1 MKQVFSN
8 RLGWAAL
15 ALAALAAFPSS
26 AADLSGTTTLTATQ
40 SLNLETGAT
49 AASGGDILWNGS
61 SITPQGTAKAG
72 VVPGLTGA
80 SGFAALD
87 QATLQALSA
96 FASSAPIPSSSLP
109 AGTIF
114 AVITTAAH
122 PAKVLV
128 TANSGSSITLQF
140 TTFGATGGGSGGG
153 PSITNVLNNSSE
165 IPAGFPNSGI
175 SQGALFKILGSG
187 LADAGDANLHDSV
200 PGLPSTLNGASVN
213 VQSGSTTVH
222 PALYYA
228 TPTQIDAVLPS
239 SFPTG
244 PATVTVSYK
253 GAASNSFNISV
264 VAAAPGI
271 TTYNSG
277 ATIVAQDFAR
287 PTDAYGGLVTFQK
300 SAVPGG
306 IITVW
311 GSGFGATT
319 DSDTTYTGAPHA
331 SSVSYSIYIGGVQVT
346 NVAYVGRSVYPGVH
360 VIVLTIPQNV
370 PTGCY
375 VPFAVV
381 TGNIVSNVATLPIK
395 AGGGVCSDPQLG
407 INGDQLTNLS
417 GQSNVKSGFLIVSQS
432 TGPPPVGVSNNALAI
447 FQQSTGV
454 STPAGGLV
462 SIGGCIVAQSIS
474 GSSGT
479 SIGLN
484 AGTITVTGPGAS
496 PVTLQA
502 FPLLPGT
509 YIGTLASI
517 PSTGGAFV
525 FNGTA
530 GSQVGAF
537 SANVS
542 FPNPLIVWTNQSAAA
557 TVSRSQ
563 GLTVTWTGG
572 APGTYVIITG
582 SSASGSASGSFTCF
596 APQSA
601 GQFAVPSYVLLALP
615 AGSGATTVQN
625 STNLTTFSATGL
637 DFGAALGNV
646 GFTVNSTYN

>member
-1 MKQVFSN
+1 MKQGFSN

-15 ALAALAAFPSS
+15 ALAVFPISAL
-26 AADLSGTTTLTATQ
+26 ADLSATTTLTATQ

-49 AASGGDILWNGS
+49 AASGGDIVWNGS
-61 SITPQGTAKAG
+61 SITPQSPAKAG

-96 FASSAPIPSSSLP
+96 FGSSAPIPSSSLP

-381 TGNIVSNVATLPIK
+381 TGNIVSNVATLPIR
-395 AGGGVCSDPQLG
+395 AGGGVCSDPQFG
-407 INGDQLTNLS
+407 INGDQLS
-417 GQSNVKSGFLIVSQS
+417 GISGAAKTGFLVVSQITAQGS
-432 TGPPPVGVSNNALAI
+432 GTQNFAGAFFQQTSGVSGPNGSSI
-447 FQQSTGV
+447 
-454 STPAGGLV
+454 V
-462 SIGGCIVAQSIS
+462 SIGGCVLTQTVS
-474 GSSGT
+474 GGSTGT
-479 SIGLN
+479 ATPLN
-484 AGTITVTGPGAS
+484 AGTITVSGPGGTQ
-496 PVTLQA
+496 VTLTSN
-502 FPLLPGT
+502 PVVPGF
-509 YIGTLASI
+509 YFAQLNSI
-517 PSTGGAFV
+517 PSTGGAYV
-525 FNGTA
+525 FNATA
-530 GSQVGAF
+530 GTGTGAVGAF
-537 SANVS
+537 TATVN
-542 FPNPLIVWTNQSAAA
+542 FPNPLLSWTNQAAAA
-557 TVSRSQ
+557 TVARSQ
-563 GLTVTWTGG
+563 GLTATWSGG
-572 APGTYVIITG
+572 TPGSYVLITG
-582 SSASGSASGSFTCF
+582 TSASGSASGSYTCY

-601 GQFAVPSYVLLALP
+601 GTFTVPPYILLGLP
-615 AGSGATTVQN
+615 AGSGSTAVQN
-625 STNLTTFSATGL
+625 STNVTTFSATGL
-637 DFGAALGNV
+637 DFGGALGNV
-646 GFTVNSTYN
+646 QFSVNSTYN